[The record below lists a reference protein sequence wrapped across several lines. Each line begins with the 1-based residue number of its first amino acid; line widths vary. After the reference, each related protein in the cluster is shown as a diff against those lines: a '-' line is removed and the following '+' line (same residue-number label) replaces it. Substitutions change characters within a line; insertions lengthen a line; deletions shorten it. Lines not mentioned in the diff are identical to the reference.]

1 MLVQAMEY
9 EKRHPGVDLEE
20 FWSALEVIKTDEVKG
35 WAKELIQERED
46 NKAQ

>member
-1 MLVQAMEY
+1 MEY
-9 EKRHPGVDLEE
+9 EKRHQGDLEE
-20 FWSALEVIKTDEVKG
+20 EFLSALEVIKTDEVKG